1 MDMADRFETQIDS
14 LTQPAREAFAITPH
28 ATNEIDPLP
37 KAIYIGTGGN
47 ITLRAAGSSTDVVL
61 KSVASGQ
68 ILDIRARY
76 IRASGT
82 TAADI
87 VGLA

>member
-1 MDMADRFETQIDS
+1 MVDRFDS
-14 LTQPAREAFAITPH
+14 QTDTASQPAREAFAITPH

-37 KAIYIGTGGN
+37 KAIYVGTAGDV
-47 ITLRAAGSSTDVVL
+47 TLRAAGSASDVL
-61 KSVASGQ
+61 FKNVAAGQ
-68 ILDIRARY
+68 IIDVRARY
-76 IRASGT
+76 IRVAGT

>member
-1 MDMADRFETQIDS
+1 MADRFDTQLDS
-14 LTQPAREAFAITPH
+14 LSQPARRAFAITPH

-37 KAIYIGTGGN
+37 KAIYVGTGGHV
-47 ITLRAAGSSTDVVL
+47 TLRAADGTADVVFRN
-61 KSVASGQ
+61 VASGQ
-68 ILDIRARY
+68 ILDVRARHV
-76 IRASGT
+76 RASGT